1 MADRKGFDRVKYI
14 EEIKENEELLKF
26 VKSLNKAE
34 IERIKEVR
42 KFEEL
47 KQGTNRFKVALLCD
61 PLRQQLRQA
70 ETTLMKRMWSMADLQ
85 TSIDRL
91 REQLALG
98 NITEEIKSGLTMNEA
113 ELQNLIQHNVWLQ
126 QGEFNALRLILA
138 QISGMVGHIDYIRNV
153 IINEE
158 QFEQKVE
165 EVKEYAKK
173 YGYDL
178 FGELND

>member
-1 MADRKGFDRVKYI
+1 MADRKGFDRAKFI

-26 VKSLNKAE
+26 VKELKKPE
-34 IERIKEVR
+34 IERIKEIR
-42 KFEEL
+42 RFETL
-47 KQGTNRFKVALLCD
+47 KPDTNRFKVALLCD
-61 PLRQQLRQA
+61 PLRQELRQA

-85 TSIDRL
+85 TNIDRL
-91 REQLALG
+91 REQLESG
-98 NITEEIKSGLTMNEA
+98 NITEEIKQGLIMNKA

-126 QGEFNALRLILA
+126 QGEFNALRIILGK
-138 QISGMVGHIDYIRNV
+138 ISGMVGHIDYIKNV
-153 IINEE
+153 IISEE